1 MTQVTEWWTTFFS
14 GPVVESWRKFPTAE
28 MTRGEADSIE
38 KALELKPDARVL
50 DAPCGDGRH
59 SIELAAR
66 GYRVTGVDLSGEFL
80 QAAREAS
87 AARRLAVA
95 WEHRDMRDLAWE
107 AAFDGAYCF
116 GNSFAYFDDAG
127 NQRFLAGVSR
137 ALKPGTKLVLETGS
151 TAESLMPNLESRGW
165 YEMGDII
172 MLASRRYDP
181 CRGRLD
187 VEYSFLQDGVLDR
200 RPASYRIYTC
210 LEVLRLFEAAGFSG
224 LEALGSLGGEPFQ
237 LGARCLYVVA
247 KKT

>member
-14 GPVVESWRKFPTAE
+14 GPAVESWRKFPTSE

-38 KALELKPDARVL
+38 KALELKPGARVL
-50 DAPCGDGRH
+50 DAPCGAGRH
-59 SIELAAR
+59 SIELASR
-66 GYRVTGVDLSGEFL
+66 GYGVTGVDLSGEFL

-87 AARRLAVA
+87 TARRLAVA
-95 WEHRDMRDLAWE
+95 WEHRDMRDLPWE

-127 NQRFLAGVSR
+127 NERFLEGVSR
-137 ALKPGTKLVLETGS
+137 ALKPGARFVLETGS
-151 TAESLMPNLESRGW
+151 TAESLMPNLEKRAW
-165 YEMGDII
+165 YEMGGMIL
-172 MLASRRYDP
+172 LASRIYDP
-181 CRGRLD
+181 FRGRLD

-224 LEALGSLGGEPFQ
+224 MEALGSLEGAPFQ
-237 LGARCLYVVA
+237 LGSRCLYVVA
-247 KKT
+247 KKA